1 MNRAKFQTLA
11 NAALAWTLIVVLWGA
26 FVRATGSGA
35 GCGDHWPLCNGEIIP
50 HSPRIETVIELSHR
64 VTAALSVAFGA
75 LVAFFGVRLYPK
87 GDRVRRAA
95 VASLLFV
102 LLEALIGAG
111 IVLYKLVA
119 HDESMA
125 RALSMPLHLVN
136 TFFLMAAL
144 AMTAWWARGK
154 SPRPFSLRNQGVV
167 GLMIALALFSVLL
180 VATSGALAALGDTL
194 FKPTSIRGAIAQ
206 DLSPSANALVR
217 LRLLHPFFALLA
229 ALTTSVAATLARTLR
244 PNAESSLLSRITIAL
259 IFSQIVAGVINIALL
274 APVVMQLVHL
284 GLAELTW
291 TSLVLL
297 GVSAFSDRRETFPH
311 GAEAVSDRAVH
322 HVEERAG
329 A

>member
-1 MNRAKFQTLA
+1 MNHARFQKLA
-11 NAALAWTLIVVLWGA
+11 LAALAWTLIVVLWGA

-35 GCGDHWPLCNGEIIP
+35 GCGAHWPLCNGEVIP
-50 HSPRIETVIELSHR
+50 RTGRIDTLIELSHR
-64 VTAALSVAFGA
+64 VTAGMSVAFGA
-75 LVAFFGVRLYPK
+75 VLAFFAIRLYSK
-87 GDRVRRAA
+87 GDRIRTAA
-95 VASLLFV
+95 IASLVFV

-144 AMTAWWARGK
+144 SMTLWWARGN
-154 SPRPFSLRNQGVV
+154 SPRPLTLRHQGVV
-167 GLMIALALFSVLL
+167 GLTIALALVSILL

-194 FKPTSIRGAIAQ
+194 FKPTSIRGAIIQ
-206 DLSPSANALVR
+206 DLSPGANAMVR

-229 ALTTSVAATLARTLR
+229 ALTTTAAAALARTLR
-244 PNAESSLLSRITIAL
+244 PNTETGFLSRVAITL
-259 IFSQIVAGVINIALL
+259 VFSQIMAGLINVALL
-274 APVVMQLVHL
+274 APIAMQLVHL
-284 GLAELTW
+284 ALAELTW
-291 TSLVLL
+291 ISVVLL
-297 GVSAFSDRRETFPH
+297 GVSAFS
-311 GAEAVSDRAVH
+311 AEPISDRAVH

>member
-1 MNRAKFQTLA
+1 VNRAKFQKLA
-11 NAALAWTLIVVLWGA
+11 IAALAWTLIVVLWGA

-35 GCGDHWPLCNGEIIP
+35 GCGAHWPLCNGEIIP
-50 HSPRIETVIELSHR
+50 RTGRIETLIELSHR

-75 LVAFFGVRLYPK
+75 LVAFFGVRLFSR
-87 GDRVRRAA
+87 GDRVRNVAI
-95 VASLLFV
+95 ASLFFV

-136 TFFLMAAL
+136 TFFLMGAL
-144 AMTAWWARGK
+144 AMTAWWARGN
-154 SPRPFSLRNQGVV
+154 SPRPLVLRHQGVV
-167 GLMIALALFSVLL
+167 GAMIALALFSILL

-206 DLSPSANALVR
+206 DLSPGANALVR
-217 LRLLHPFFALLA
+217 LRLLHPFFAVLA

-244 PNAESSLLSRITIAL
+244 PNAETSLLSRVAIAL
-259 IFSQIVAGVINIALL
+259 VFSQIVAGVINIALL
-274 APVVMQLVHL
+274 APVAMQLVHL
-284 GLAELTW
+284 GFAELTW
-291 TSLVLL
+291 ISLVLL
-297 GVSAFSDRRETFPH
+297 GVAALSAEP
-311 GAEAVSDRAVH
+311 VSDRTVH